1 MPASPGPITRN
12 GAHRAAADELAR
24 AKYHRDD
31 PDPLQRFLH
40 WLSGLLDR
48 LFRHSGITPN
58 GIVGIVLLAVVV
70 LIVVVVIRLRL
81 GALPMRDLFTDRTP
95 GAALRSAADLRR
107 EADAFAAQGEWAD
120 AVRMRTRAVVRELE
134 SRGVID
140 PRPGTTLVT
149 LTGQAARRL
158 PSVAAEL
165 RLVARLFDE
174 VWYGEV
180 PATAD
185 TDARLR
191 DADQRIAAARASAE
205 TAAPVGSLPPLPV
218 R

>member
-1 MPASPGPITRN
+1 MPASPGPITRD

-24 AKYHRDD
+24 ATYHRDD
-31 PDPLQRFLH
+31 PGLLQRFPS
-40 WLSGLLDR
+40 WLFAR
-48 LFRHSGITPN
+48 LSHVFRLADGTPK
-58 GIVGIVLLAVVV
+58 GIVGIVLLLVVVLVAVVV
-70 LIVVVVIRLRL
+70 VRLRL
-81 GALPMRDLFTDRTP
+81 GRLPVRDLFTDRTP
-95 GAALRSAADLRR
+95 GSTLRSAADLRQ
-107 EADAFAAQGEWAD
+107 EADALAAQGEWAN
-120 AVRMRTRAVVRELE
+120 AVRIRTRAVVRDLE
-134 SRGVID
+134 SRGIVD

-174 VWYGEV
+174 VWYADV

-191 DADQRIAAARASAE
+191 QADQRISTARASAE
-205 TAAPVGSLPPLPV
+205 TAAPAGSLPPLPA